1 MIDRLQLVLRPTEGV
16 SELITVDCDLRD
28 APPNQAAPSQGVNA
42 SSHSRQAA
50 LALIVTDTA
59 LTRCELLDLCET
71 RSATFLDH
79 RLSTVL
85 RIGATGQDG
94 IQVSPNCD
102 PKDLRVIVALLAKN
116 LRLRRC
122 LRRKRSL
129 MRSLQSIA
137 VRDPLTGLANRRGW
151 NIRIKRLWEKALE
164 EASFLMVALF
174 DLDGFKIINDQLGH
188 AFGDQVLKSVARKMQ
203 SACRKEDLLARWGGD
218 EIALAVVLP
227 ERTIAQRL
235 VDRVRSQ
242 LESHFP
248 EIAQPV
254 TASAG
259 YVVVQPISAWKPELS
274 EQLLKAADVA
284 LNKAKSSRDRRIY
297 EGTVNFQT
305 VQENHP

>member
-1 MIDRLQLVLRPTEGV
+1 
-16 SELITVDCDLRD
+16 
-28 APPNQAAPSQGVNA
+28 
-42 SSHSRQAA
+42 
-50 LALIVTDTA
+50 
-59 LTRCELLDLCET
+59 
-71 RSATFLDH
+71 
-79 RLSTVL
+79 
-85 RIGATGQDG
+85 
-94 IQVSPNCD
+94 
-102 PKDLRVIVALLAKN
+102 
-116 LRLRRC
+116 
-122 LRRKRSL
+122 

-137 VRDPLTGLANRRGW
+137 ARDPLTGLANRRGW
-151 NIRIKRLWEKALE
+151 NVGIKRLWEKALE

-174 DLDGFKIINDQLGH
+174 DLDGFKIINDRLGH

-203 SACRKEDLLARWGGD
+203 IACRKEDLLARWGGD

-242 LESHFP
+242 IELRFP

-274 EQLLKAADVA
+274 EQLLRAADAA

-297 EGTVNFQT
+297 EGTVNF
-305 VQENHP
+305 